1 MDKNGKELSR
11 YFNLTNQRR
20 KEEEQFAKKKYI
32 RRHISLPSKALKS
45 IKTKENANAH

>member
-20 KEEEQFAKKKYI
+20 KEEEQFAKKN
-32 RRHISLPSKALKS
+32 ISGDTYHCHRK
-45 IKTKENANAH
+45 H